1 MAIRAREALE
11 APCWNSWPGTDPANI
26 DDLPVLELEPGM
38 SGEELAKLEAKGHTL
53 KHIDV
58 RPGSTKLILI
68 DPDTGVRMG
77 AADPRTDGH
86 AAAL

>member
-1 MAIRAREALE
+1 MSDDEVTRLE
-11 APCWNSWPGTDPANI
+11 S
-26 DDLPVLELEPGM
+26 
-38 SGEELAKLEAKGHTL
+38 KGHTL

-68 DPDTGVRMG
+68 APDTGVRMG

-86 AAAL
+86 AAAI